1 MMLEIALTLL
11 NFWVLIFTCC
21 RYVLPSLSKNCCA
34 DCKLSS
40 LITNYLMH
48 SSDLTEKS
56 LSEPQIQLKLKATSF
71 WILLIDDFLCQGSV

>member
-1 MMLEIALTLL
+1 MMLEIALTFL

-40 LITNYLMH
+40 LITNYLMY
-48 SSDLTEKS
+48 SSDLTVKS

-71 WILLIDDFLCQGSV
+71 WVLLIDDFLCQGSV

>member
-1 MMLEIALTLL
+1 MLEIALTFL

-21 RYVLPSLSKNCCA
+21 QYVLPSLSKNCCA

-40 LITNYLMH
+40 LITKYLMY